1 MLTNSYK
8 TKAEVPAALAE
19 FYVEHEGAWVLD
31 VEDRG
36 RLAEF
41 RTNNRTLKAKSEAA
55 EAELAALRAR
65 FDGVDPDEAK
75 KGAAER
81 QALIE
86 QQQLKAGEIEKV
98 MAVRVSAARAEADKL
113 AAAANQRLAQVEARL
128 AETLIDKG
136 VMTLATKR
144 GLRPTAVP
152 DITSRARQ
160 AVRLVDGVP
169 VVFEGDGQTRQAG
182 KDGVS
187 PMTLEEWIETQASDA
202 PHLFETNAGSGAAG
216 NIPGGNGGFRQT
228 VKNPFLR
235 EGWNLTEQMKLMKT
249 DPNLAERLRAAVP

>member
-1 MLTNSYK
+1 MLTNNYK

-65 FDGVDPDEAK
+65 FEGVDPDEAK

-86 QQQLKAGEIEKV
+86 QQQIKAGEIEKV
-98 MAVRVSAARAEADKL
+98 MAVRVSAARAEAEKL

-144 GLRPTAVP
+144 GLRPRAVP

-160 AVRLVDGVP
+160 AVRLVDGV
-169 VVFEGDGQTRQAG
+169 
-182 KDGVS
+182 

-235 EGWNLTEQMKLMKT
+235 EGWNLTEQMKLIKT
-249 DPNLAERLRAAVP
+249 DPKLAERLRAAVP